1 MNVDF
6 SAMDGYE
13 FEDYI
18 SNLFRRLGFE
28 VEPTN
33 YSNDG
38 GVDLI
43 ATFNQPIFS
52 GKYIIKGGFL
62 CAALACSDCLL

>member
-52 GKYIIKGGFL
+52 GKYTL
-62 CAALACSDCLL
+62 QNV